1 MNREGNS
8 YTFVFATVMV
18 VFVAAALAYAA
29 TALKP
34 AQDAN
39 IQNEK
44 RQYIL
49 KSFGINVERD
59 ASTEAYKK
67 YIKAEYVFD
76 AEGNEIGKDAF
87 NVDIA
92 TDKTKFPVFVTEKEG
107 KKFYVIPVRGMG
119 LWDAIWGYVS
129 INEELKVDGIVFDH
143 KAETPGLGAEI
154 REDFFTK
161 RFVNESIFDAS
172 GNLQSVKVVKGYT
185 GGEDKEDGEVDAIS
199 GATLTCNGVTNMLG
213 SGLKPYEKFLKSH
226 KK

>member
-59 ASTEAYKK
+59 ASIEAYKK

-76 AEGNEIGKDAF
+76 SEGNEIGKDAF

-107 KKFYVIPVRGMG
+107 KILRYSSKRNGTLGCNLG
-119 LWDAIWGYVS
+119 LCF
-129 INEELKVDGIVFDH
+129 N
-143 KAETPGLGAEI
+143 
-154 REDFFTK
+154 
-161 RFVNESIFDAS
+161 
-172 GNLQSVKVVKGYT
+172 
-185 GGEDKEDGEVDAIS
+185 
-199 GATLTCNGVTNMLG
+199 
-213 SGLKPYEKFLKSH
+213 
-226 KK
+226 